1 MKKLLMLF
9 LFFTAFNVFA
19 APVDVNTA
27 DAPALAAAL
36 HGIGLKKAQAIVA
49 DREKN
54 GPFKTLQDLGRV
66 KGIGDKTL
74 EKNKADIQFG
84 AVAAAPVA
92 AAAPAAPAPA
102 PVAASS
108 PVAATA
114 AAVAAK
120 VAPAVPAPA
129 VPAPAANTIAVPAL
143 PAK

>member
-1 MKKLLMLF
+1 MKKFLILF

-92 AAAPAAPAPA
+92 ASAPAPA

-120 VAPAVPAPA
+120 VAPAVPTPPPA
-129 VPAPAANTIAVPAL
+129 VAPAPAANAIAVPAL

>member
-1 MKKLLMLF
+1 MKKFLILF

-84 AVAAAPVA
+84 AVAAAP
-92 AAAPAAPAPA
+92 APAPA

-120 VAPAVPAPA
+120 VAPAVPTPPPA
-129 VPAPAANTIAVPAL
+129 VVPVPAANAIAVPAL

>member
-92 AAAPAAPAPA
+92 ATAPAAPA

-129 VPAPAANTIAVPAL
+129 VPAPAANAIAVPAL